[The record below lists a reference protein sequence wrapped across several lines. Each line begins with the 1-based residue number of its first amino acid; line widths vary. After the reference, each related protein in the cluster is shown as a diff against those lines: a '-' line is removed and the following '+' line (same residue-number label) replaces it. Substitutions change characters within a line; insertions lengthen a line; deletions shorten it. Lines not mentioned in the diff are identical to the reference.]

1 MRKLI
6 WYEMMVK
13 ERLKGER
20 RNKNW
25 KHILI
30 AVLQWLCGGFAAALR
45 WLCCGFVAALR
56 RLCSGFVAALRH
68 LCGGFVVAL
77 KGLFGGFAAN
87 LCLERVGER
96 KGFIDQRFQNF
107 IYEKTMV

>member
-56 RLCSGFVAALRH
+56 H